1 MKIHAIGSALCF
13 ALLCLSATA
22 AEEKTMQLASLEWLP
37 YVGASLPEQGLSSF
51 IAASAAKKLGQQIK
65 IAYFPWKRAM
75 QVGGTSTAYAGY
87 FPAYYTEERAKTC
100 HFSQAIGSSSI
111 GLAYLKSNPLQW
123 DSVAD
128 LAQQLTASFG
138 VVFGYSNGEE
148 FDALVKLGRIHIES
162 SASDQLNLRKLMIG
176 RVRAAVVD
184 EAVLRYLLKT
194 DPVLSTYSNQI
205 VFHARPLAE
214 LKLYIC
220 LQRNAQGL
228 ANKTAF
234 DQALQELNLRTLE
247 EEYFQILGAQN
258 AAPQLTK

>member
-1 MKIHAIGSALCF
+1 MKIRAVSSALCL
-13 ALLCLSATA
+13 ALLCLPAMA
-22 AEEKTMQLASLEWLP
+22 AEEKSIQLASLEWLP

-51 IAASAAKKLGQQIK
+51 IAASALKRLGQQFK

-75 QVGGTSTAYAGY
+75 QVGSTNAAFAGY
-87 FPAYYTEERAKTC
+87 FPAYYTKERALNC
-100 HFSQAIGSSSI
+100 HFSQALGSSSI

-123 DSVAD
+123 ESVDD
-128 LAQQLTASFG
+128 LSQLGASLG
-138 VVFGYSNGEE
+138 VVFAYSNGER
-148 FDALVKLGRIHIES
+148 FDTLVKQGRIHIES
-162 SASDQLNLRKLMIG
+162 SASDQLNLRKLMMG

-205 VFHARPLAE
+205 VFHPRPLAE

-220 LQRNAQGL
+220 FQRNAQGL

-234 DQALQELNLRTLE
+234 DQALQELNLRKLE
-247 EEYFQILGAQN
+247 EEYFQILGAQS
-258 AAPQLTK
+258 AHPQPAK